1 MPSASRVIASQAP
14 SEISDAY
21 ASGVRHYCIDSFSE
35 VEKLAFGAPG
45 SRVYVRLAVDD
56 STSVFPLSA
65 KFGVDAKTAVEIM
78 LLARDAALTPWG
90 LTFHVGSQ
98 CLHAAAW
105 ADAIAKAG
113 IVMNDLLDEGIHVAA
128 LNIGGG
134 FPVQYHA
141 ETPGLAEIGATIAE
155 AVTDRLPYP

>member
-1 MPSASRVIASQAP
+1 MASQAP

-65 KFGVDAKTAVEIM
+65 KFGVDAKTAVERST

-98 CLHAAAW
+98 RLHAAAW